1 MDKKFSILYV
11 DDEESNLHIFK
22 DTFRRE
28 YIIYTA
34 ISAKEGLKILDNE
47 KIDLI
52 LTDQRMPEMD
62 GVEFLKNAL
71 KNYPDLNRI
80 LITAYSDF
88 DAIRNAINEAQI
100 FQYIQKP
107 WTEDKL
113 RSIIEQG
120 LEVYRLKI
128 ENTKL
133 TNDLKD
139 KNEQLVKMNSE
150 LLNLD
155 KLKNDFLSLISHE
168 IRTPLNG
175 LVGPFQLLKEEFK
188 NESENILTLFNILE
202 NSVNKLEQ
210 FSISAL
216 NITALK
222 SKKYK
227 VHLEDV
233 DFNQVLQSTI
243 SLLGDNIY
251 NKKVNFIYDIKANVV
266 IADLDLFKISLKELI
281 ENAIKFSDEAGVIN
295 IKTFIEDEWVV
306 IQVTDKGKG
315 LEPKYLDHLF
325 ELFISS
331 DDIKNKGLGLN
342 LALIKLIMD
351 AHSGK
356 IEIKNNDKIQGVTVK
371 LYFKNTKQ
379 TLK

>member
-1 MDKKFSILYV
+1 
-11 DDEESNLHIFK
+11 
-22 DTFRRE
+22 
-28 YIIYTA
+28 
-34 ISAKEGLKILDNE
+34 
-47 KIDLI
+47 
-52 LTDQRMPEMD
+52 
-62 GVEFLKNAL
+62 
-71 KNYPDLNRI
+71 
-80 LITAYSDF
+80 
-88 DAIRNAINEAQI
+88 
-100 FQYIQKP
+100 
-107 WTEDKL
+107 
-113 RSIIEQG
+113 
-120 LEVYRLKI
+120 
-128 ENTKL
+128 
-133 TNDLKD
+133 
-139 KNEQLVKMNSE
+139 MNSE